1 MSAQGSSGLFL
12 GFAKIQE
19 CGGLYS
25 WYQKMPRSSAERQL
39 RVALLAGDVAFPS
52 GPAAVGFSFLREGLQ
67 HYAGRLP
74 CFWDTE
80 CLDKADAALTICSA
94 LPCSPRSSAI
104 CKGLIK
110 AKQTFNK
117 LLPRSRYP
125 ALPSDMLGILYHAP
139 LMLAPVLYPPIA
151 LYLLFIQ
158 GVFTEMVI
166 NTPA

>member
-52 GPAAVGFSFLREGLQ
+52 GPTAVGFSFLREGLQ

-117 LLPRSRYP
+117 LLPQAVYRW
-125 ALPSDMLGILYHAP
+125 DLGIQHCP
-139 LMLAPVLYPPIA
+139 LTCWGSCIMPRSCWHQSCTL
-151 LYLLFIQ
+151 Q
-158 GVFTEMVI
+158 
-166 NTPA
+166 